1 MYCSRGVDWP
11 VFSSNSGVP
20 PAYMVPG
27 GSPNGFNPFA
37 ASCRSRH
44 DSAASGGGASW
55 RQGAASRA
63 SRVAQRVIAAI
74 LPGRTEER
82 QMTPLLRW
90 GNAVLKLELFRPR
103 GAVSDRAPPPADGA
117 ELTGNQA
124 LSFARHGG
132 ELALRGVVTHEMRE
146 ALRLWGTR
154 IKPRGE
160 PWKPDPAVFAR
171 TGGAGLVAQ
180 LLAPPLFVV
189 CPAGAVAA
197 LLGIVSALRQRWPA
211 VRGVTLVAPGE
222 ELPDL
227 PRSADLPSE
236 IERVAV
242 TRADAAAARARVARE
257 LGLLAGH
264 AGAAAAV
271 WAHEHGGVAIV
282 SGPGGREFT
291 LDVSP

>member
-37 ASCRSRH
+37 ASCRS
-44 DSAASGGGASW
+44 
-55 RQGAASRA
+55 
-63 SRVAQRVIAAI
+63 V
-74 LPGRTEER
+74 
-82 QMTPLLRW
+82 
-90 GNAVLKLELFRPR
+90 
-103 GAVSDRAPPPADGA
+103 GA
-117 ELTGNQA
+117 E
-124 LSFARHGG
+124 
-132 ELALRGVVTHEMRE
+132 
-146 ALRLWGTR
+146 
-154 IKPRGE
+154 
-160 PWKPDPAVFAR
+160 
-171 TGGAGLVAQ
+171 LVAQ

-189 CPAGAVAA
+189 CPAGDGAA

-211 VRGVTLVAPGE
+211 VRGMTLVAAGE

-227 PRSADLPSE
+227 PRFADLPSE
-236 IERVAV
+236 VERVAV

-264 AGAAAAV
+264 AGAAAAA

-282 SGPGGREFT
+282 SGPGEREFT

>member
-1 MYCSRGVDWP
+1 MYSSRGVDWP
-11 VFSSNSGVP
+11 LFSSNSGVP

-44 DSAASGGGASW
+44 DPAAGGGGASS

-132 ELALRGVVTHEMRE
+132 ELARRGVGPHERRG
-146 ALRLWGTR
+146 ALRLSRTR
-154 IKPRGE
+154 PRRGPASRASSDCSPATRARRLPPGPTNMAESRSSAGQASANSPWTCRHEDGGPPRRRRTRVSRRPSPRGRE
-160 PWKPDPAVFAR
+160 GRPQADHRGPGPHRVVESRAPDPLWRGRHRRGEGRDPCRAHVR
-171 TGGAGLVAQ
+171 GGARR
-180 LLAPPLFVV
+180 
-189 CPAGAVAA
+189 
-197 LLGIVSALRQRWPA
+197 ALR
-211 VRGVTLVAPGE
+211 RGDRKRAAP
-222 ELPDL
+222 
-227 PRSADLPSE
+227 
-236 IERVAV
+236 V
-242 TRADAAAARARVARE
+242 
-257 LGLLAGH
+257 
-264 AGAAAAV
+264 
-271 WAHEHGGVAIV
+271 
-282 SGPGGREFT
+282 
-291 LDVSP
+291 

>member
-1 MYCSRGVDWP
+1 
-11 VFSSNSGVP
+11 
-20 PAYMVPG
+20 
-27 GSPNGFNPFA
+27 
-37 ASCRSRH
+37 
-44 DSAASGGGASW
+44 
-55 RQGAASRA
+55 
-63 SRVAQRVIAAI
+63 
-74 LPGRTEER
+74 
-82 QMTPLLRW
+82 MTPLLRW

-103 GAVSDRAPPPADGA
+103 GAVSDRAPSPADGV

-154 IKPRGE
+154 IAPRGE

-171 TGGAGLVAQ
+171 TVGAELVAQ

-189 CPAGAVAA
+189 CPAGDGAA
-197 LLGIVSALRQRWPA
+197 LLGIVSALRQRWPP
-211 VRGVTLVAPGE
+211 VRGVTLVAAGE

-227 PRSADLPSE
+227 PRFADLPSE
-236 IERVAV
+236 VERVAV

-264 AGAAAAV
+264 AGAAAAA

-282 SGPGGREFT
+282 SGPGEREFT